1 MLKKYGYVRV
11 GSAVNKI
18 SLGNVDYNVNE
29 IIECIKSAEENGV
42 EILCFPQLSLCGY
55 TSLDMLYSDDLYNS
69 CLRGLKLLKDFSAT
83 SKVTFIVGSPIKI
96 KNALYNCAV
105 SISKGKIIGI
115 TPKSNFINFSAVNE
129 SRYFS
134 SGEDLNINNIE
145 LFGEE
150 VLISDRLLYSC
161 NNYSVNYA
169 IEFNEDIYKP
179 YSVTEY
185 TSKEANLIF
194 CLSSL
199 PETVGKYKEV
209 KGMVKTLSTKYN
221 CAYIYSSCGVNES
234 TSDLCYAGAAF
245 IVEPTGDLVENKRY
259 NLESSFI
266 YQDVDFMRINNL
278 KLRNQTK
285 YDCDLLTTSF
295 ELYDNKNFLTK
306 KYSKTPFLDYSD
318 DELEEILTIQ
328 TVGLARR
335 VKLLGNAKMVIGIS
349 GGSDSTLAFIVC
361 LRVLKMLNL
370 DNSHIIAIT
379 MPGFGTS
386 GRTYENAKN
395 LVIENGI
402 ELREISIKNCV
413 SQHYVDINHSGAF
426 DVTYENAQARERTQ
440 ILFDVANMVGG
451 IVIGTGDL
459 SEEALGWCTY
469 NGDHMSNYS
478 VNGSIPK
485 GLVTK
490 LIAYTRDSSTG
501 VLKKTLTDILN
512 TPISPE
518 LLPLDEKGNIKQDT
532 QKSIGPYV
540 LHDFFLYHLLKYGAS
555 VKKLYFLGYTTFADQ
570 YSPEEIK
577 AVLTVFIKRFFT
589 QQFKRNCMPDG
600 IKATEIGLSPRG
612 DFLLG
617 SDFSAAVYLK
627 GLSEL

>member
-1 MLKKYGYVRV
+1 M
-11 GSAVNKI
+11 
-18 SLGNVDYNVNE
+18 
-29 IIECIKSAEENGV
+29 
-42 EILCFPQLSLCGY
+42 
-55 TSLDMLYSDDLYNS
+55 
-69 CLRGLKLLKDFSAT
+69 
-83 SKVTFIVGSPIKI
+83 
-96 KNALYNCAV
+96 
-105 SISKGKIIGI
+105 
-115 TPKSNFINFSAVNE
+115 
-129 SRYFS
+129 
-134 SGEDLNINNIE
+134 
-145 LFGEE
+145 
-150 VLISDRLLYSC
+150 
-161 NNYSVNYA
+161 
-169 IEFNEDIYKP
+169 
-179 YSVTEY
+179 
-185 TSKEANLIF
+185 
-194 CLSSL
+194 
-199 PETVGKYKEV
+199 
-209 KGMVKTLSTKYN
+209 
-221 CAYIYSSCGVNES
+221 
-234 TSDLCYAGAAF
+234 
-245 IVEPTGDLVENKRY
+245 
-259 NLESSFI
+259 
-266 YQDVDFMRINNL
+266 
-278 KLRNQTK
+278 
-285 YDCDLLTTSF
+285 
-295 ELYDNKNFLTK
+295 
-306 KYSKTPFLDYSD
+306 
-318 DELEEILTIQ
+318 
-328 TVGLARR
+328 
-335 VKLLGNAKMVIGIS
+335 KLLGNAKMVIGIS